1 MQVNVHLPS
10 EKSWTHGIHQDVTT
24 TELVELWRGGAMI
37 AAQPK
42 EATSKAKPPLQMA
55 DVAFVEI
62 NLALLPIGY
71 VLSHPFTQQFLTVA
85 AYSDVT
91 SNAAAR
97 CVLAF
102 KLSKTATNGRHLS
115 MVMKGLETLYSGAVS
130 HADMLQGFGG
140 DGLTNFFIPDGAL
153 SAEGEKVLAT
163 LGQESRSFNASQY
176 KENPPRSRLHLDID
190 TVVRWALV
198 AADTDGSN
206 ETTLANIPAGAKVF
220 CPVHADALP
229 TAVVLRGKDG
239 SPAVVCSHC
248 KRTYGLDRARRYDFD
263 FSQKI
268 FKELAAQEAADKGCN
283 ERFVFTQTPY
293 LSAVPF
299 QLGITCIQSGKGT
312 GKTTQLVELLKECKE
327 KKLRVLLIGHRRT
340 LLQSLAEK
348 LGLTNYFTIV
358 DDSSSESDTDHHDT
372 AHIGIFDDGLG
383 EATVSSGDEVAGV
396 VRNDPTDHYAVS
408 LDSLITLTAK
418 KDRYDVI
425 VVDESEQVF
434 AHLIS
439 NTMREKRSPVYML
452 LRYYLRAAQAVY
464 LLDADLNMVTMDTLF
479 QAGIKPETPVR
490 VIINEPVARGEPTYM
505 YGSDK
510 QLVARFM
517 AAVTAGEKCFVATNS
532 INEAKRL
539 AEVAAKSK
547 ADARIVCIH
556 SDNSQSPQM
565 QKLIGNISVEFEQNI
580 DVLIASP
587 ALGTGIDIS
596 FRDAA
601 GKPRSVVQKVFGFFM
616 RNITTHF
623 DIDQAVM
630 RVREPG
636 EVHIWVDAWQHHFE
650 CDPAILRSM
659 LENVV
664 KDSHRLIGYEDD
676 GTPIHAADD
685 GLVDVWSRIAAAS
698 LGSKNDLAE
707 LYKAL
712 RRRNGHVLVSV
723 GYDEAGKKSGQT
735 FITSARETLR
745 AEREAALLAAD
756 IIDGITAKKLA
767 GQDGNGGTISN
778 DERYQ
783 LERYRIEKFHH
794 EEISSELIAFDDAG
808 RIRGKVR
815 NLECLLEPVARLTK
829 QDDEEQKLLL
839 PFDRRLRL
847 LRRKLLANL
856 LGAAGIFDPKVG
868 CFSASVAVDQ
878 QGLARFVELAV
889 GYRKRL
895 ELVFDLV
902 LRRDVR
908 TKPVLQLREV
918 LALAGL
924 TLGDAEVKEVGGR
937 KVRRYRLDDE
947 RLQALMELVA
957 RREEDRQKWDEK
969 EADKSDDQGIT
980 KMDQDLSSGIKAVGR
995 SDGVGLAGDGI
1006 SLDNPVKLGDRPAAL
1021 SAEGSGGT
1029 PSMTGVQALALLR
1042 LKKAAAGMKSSA
1054 EVFCVD

>member
-1 MQVNVHLPS
+1 MKINVHLPGQ
-10 EKSWTHGIHQDVTT
+10 HGWVQGTNAEVTT
-24 TELVELWRGGAMI
+24 TELVELWRSGKLV

-42 EATSKAKPPLQMA
+42 EAKGQAKPPLHMA

-71 VLSHPFTQQFLTVA
+71 VLAHPFTQQFLTAA
-85 AYSDVT
+85 AYTDVT

-102 KLSKTATNGRHLS
+102 KLSKTAINGRHLS
-115 MVMKGLETLYSGAVS
+115 MVMKGLETLYAGSVS
-130 HADMLQGFGG
+130 HADVLQGFGG
-140 DGLTNFFIPDGAL
+140 AGLTNFFIPDGAL

-163 LGQESRSFNASQY
+163 LGQESRSFNTIQY
-176 KENPPRSRLHLDID
+176 KQNPPRSRLHLELD
-190 TVVRWALV
+190 TVVRWGMV
-198 AADTDGSN
+198 AADAEGSN
-206 ETTLANIPAGAKVF
+206 ETTLAHIPAGTKVF

-239 SPAVVCSHC
+239 APAVVCSHC
-248 KRTYGLDRARRYDFD
+248 KRTYGLDRSRRYDFD
-263 FSQKI
+263 FSQQV
-268 FKELAAQEAADKGCN
+268 FKELAAEEAADEGSN
-283 ERFVFTQTPY
+283 QRFIFTQTPY
-293 LSAVPF
+293 LPAVPF
-299 QLGITCIQSGKGT
+299 QFGITCIQSGKGT
-312 GKTTQLVELLKECKE
+312 GKTTQLVELVKECKARN
-327 KKLRVLLIGHRRT
+327 LRVLLIGHRRT

-358 DDSSSESDTDHHDT
+358 DDGGGLSDADEHDNVRIDLFNDEQGESAAAGSVD
-372 AHIGIFDDGLG
+372 
-383 EATVSSGDEVAGV
+383 VAGV

-408 LDSLITLTAK
+408 LDSLVALTPD

-425 VVDESEQVF
+425 IVDEPEQVF
-434 AHLIS
+434 THLIS
-439 NTMREKRSPVYML
+439 KTLREKRSQV
-452 LRYYLRAAQAVY
+452 YLRLRHYLRVAQAVY

-479 QAGIKPETPVR
+479 QAGIKADTPVR
-490 VIINEPVARGEPTYM
+490 VIINEPVARGEPTYL
-505 YGSDK
+505 YDSDK

-532 INEAKRL
+532 IKEAKRL

-556 SDNSQSPQM
+556 AENSQSPQM
-565 QKLIGNISVEFEQNI
+565 QKLIGNISAEFEQNI

-587 ALGTGIDIS
+587 ALGTGVDIS

-623 DIDQAVM
+623 DIVQAVM

-636 EVHIWVDAWQHHFE
+636 EVHIWVDAWQHQFE

-659 LENVV
+659 LESSV

-676 GTPIHAADD
+676 GTPVFAADD
-685 GLVDVWSRIAAAS
+685 GLVDVWARIAAAS

-707 LYKAL
+707 LYKGL
-712 RRRNGHVLVSV
+712 RRRNGHTLVQV
-723 GYDEAGKKSGQT
+723 GYDEAAKASGQASM
-735 FITSARETLR
+735 TSARETLR

-756 IIDGITAKKLA
+756 IIDGQTAKKLTE
-767 GQDGNGGTISN
+767 QDTNGGTISE
-778 DERYQ
+778 DERLQ

-794 EEISSELIAFDDAG
+794 EAISAELIAFDDDG
-808 RIRGKVR
+808 RIREKVR

-856 LGAAGIFDPKVG
+856 LGAAGIFDQKAG
-868 CFSASVAVDQ
+868 IFSASVAVDQ

-895 ELVFDLV
+895 ELVFGLV

-924 TLGDAEVKEVGGR
+924 TLGDAEVKEIAGR

-947 RLQALMELVA
+947 RLQALLALVA
-957 RREEDRQKWDEK
+957 RREEDRQKWDEA

-980 KMDQDLSSGIKAVGR
+980 KKDLDLSSGNKAVGR
-995 SDGVGLAGDGI
+995 SDGAVSAGDGI
-1006 SLDNPVKLGDRPAAL
+1006 GLSNLFKHEARRAAV
-1021 SAEGSGGT
+1021 SADT
-1029 PSMTGVQALALLR
+1029 PSVTGPQAVALMR
-1042 LKKAAAGMKSSA
+1042 LKKAAAGMKSTA